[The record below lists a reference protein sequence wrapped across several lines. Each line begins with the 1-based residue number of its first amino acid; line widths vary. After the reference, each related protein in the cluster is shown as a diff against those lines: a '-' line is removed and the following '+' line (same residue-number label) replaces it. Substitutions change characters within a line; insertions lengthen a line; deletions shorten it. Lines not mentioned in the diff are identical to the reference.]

1 MLRTDSREHL
11 FVPETM
17 SEEQLPFREVVG
29 TPAPHSQPEV
39 SGRVARAYVYDVV
52 IRDRIVQLFRQ
63 RSVLAV
69 PHFDA

>member
-29 TPAPHSQPEV
+29 TVAPHPQPEV
-39 SGRVARAYVYDVV
+39 SGRVAIADAYELV

-63 RSVLAV
+63 RSVLGV